1 MTAKVGMGVCRKL
14 AVLWAAASLTAAVG
28 APASEIEMEE
38 LDAPHLAVEAELY
51 RLYCGACHGRRGRG
65 DGPIAPYLDPRPLDL
80 TTIERD
86 FQGEFPRYL
95 VAFSVDGRDTVR
107 AHGGSNMPV
116 WGEIFAEE
124 LLPDPAA
131 RAKAHGKV
139 MKIVDYIES
148 IQR

>member
-1 MTAKVGMGVCRKL
+1 MTARNGMRICCALV
-14 AVLWAAASLTAAVG
+14 VLWAAGVFTTGVG
-28 APASEIEMEE
+28 AQASEMEMEE
-38 LDAPHLAVEAELY
+38 IDAPHLAVEAELY

-95 VAFSVDGRDTVR
+95 VMFSVDGRDTVR